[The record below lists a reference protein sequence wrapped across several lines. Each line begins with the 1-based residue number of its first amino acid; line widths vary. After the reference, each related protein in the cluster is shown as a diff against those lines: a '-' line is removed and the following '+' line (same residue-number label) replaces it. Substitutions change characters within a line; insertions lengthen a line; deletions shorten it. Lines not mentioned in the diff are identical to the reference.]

1 MDDLAFGRLVKLAR
15 LRRHLR
21 QLDLAR
27 QAGASR
33 TTVSRLERG
42 HLGETTLAVLRRIA
56 SPLEIRIEVQP
67 RARALDLDRIVN
79 ARHAALAD
87 HLSKAIGRLPGWVV
101 RPEVSYSEYGER
113 GVIDLLCWHAGS
125 RSLLVIEVKTEL
137 MEFGEL
143 LGKLDAKDRL
153 APTVA
158 RRFGWSVG
166 TVSVG
171 LLVADSST
179 NRRRAALH
187 ASLLGSAL
195 PNTGPEL
202 TRWLRR
208 PSGTV
213 RALRYVP
220 DARPGHVRAGFAA
233 PTRIRTRR
241 QSARAA

>member
-1 MDDLAFGRLVKLAR
+1 MDDLAVGRLVKLAR

-21 QLDLAR
+21 QQDVAM
-27 QAGASR
+27 QAGVSR
-33 TTVSRLERG
+33 TTISRIERG
-42 HLGETTLAVLRRIA
+42 HLGEITLTTIRRVA
-56 SPLEIRIEVQP
+56 AQLEVRVEVQP

-87 HLSKAIGRLPGWVV
+87 HLSDWIGRMPGWTV

-113 GVIDLLCWHAGS
+113 GVIDLLCWHADT
-125 RSLLVIEVKTEL
+125 RSLLVVEVKTEL
-137 MEFGEL
+137 VEFGDL

-153 APTVA
+153 GPTIA
-158 RRFGWSVG
+158 RRFGWPVG
-166 TVSVG
+166 AVSVC

-187 ASLLGSAL
+187 GSLLAAAL

-202 TRWLRR
+202 SRWLRE
-208 PSGTV
+208 PSGRV
-213 RALRYVP
+213 QALRFVP

-241 QSARAA
+241 PPARAA